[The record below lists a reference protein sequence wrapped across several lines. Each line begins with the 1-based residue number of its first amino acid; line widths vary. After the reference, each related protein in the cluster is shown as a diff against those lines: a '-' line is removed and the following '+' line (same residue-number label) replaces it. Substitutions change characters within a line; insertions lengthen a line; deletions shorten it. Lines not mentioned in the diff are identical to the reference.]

1 MPKNDE
7 MHEVTS
13 RNSQDFLIK
22 NPKPQKTQDK
32 KGKYEFDKKKE
43 DEGLLQQ
50 KVDIQQ

>member
-13 RNSQDFLIK
+13 RNSRDFLIK
-22 NPKPQKTQDK
+22 NTKPQKTQDK

-43 DEGLLQQ
+43 GEGLLQQ